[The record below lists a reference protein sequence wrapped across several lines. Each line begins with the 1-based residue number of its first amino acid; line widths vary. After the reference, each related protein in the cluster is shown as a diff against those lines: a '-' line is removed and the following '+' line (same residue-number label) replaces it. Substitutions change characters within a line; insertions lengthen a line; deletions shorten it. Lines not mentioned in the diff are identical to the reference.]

1 MEDFIGKVAHDEG
14 TRSTINNTQ
23 SEVEYRKQPPCLN
36 IPFFPGVAPRWLCAS
51 HKILDMLTKSIN
63 GTATPNETRG
73 LLAGRALSLRALTFV
88 SAAAEVGAH
97 GDRHQLLEIA
107 LDTVAVLVNI
117 EADDETCAAAL
128 IVVGTPRGLVDPKA
142 VSDAFGVEIWDLVNG
157 VLRAGRIDSISA
169 QSSGAKSNFGLET
182 LRKMLLAL
190 ADDVRVV
197 LIKLAERVTYMR
209 SITKA
214 DDVVR
219 RAAAEQTR
227 DLFAPLANRLGVFQ
241 IKWELED
248 FSFRFLE
255 PELYKRIASLLD
267 GKRAER
273 EAYIARVLSL
283 LREEMD
289 KLGIKGELAG
299 RPKHIFSIHR
309 KMQSKNVVFEKL
321 YDIRAIRVL
330 VDSVADCYAVLGLA
344 HDIWQPIQGEFDDYI
359 AQPKANNYQS
369 LHTAVVGPEEKT
381 LEVQIRT
388 RDMHTASEHGVAAH
402 WRYKEGASHKTAAD
416 KKFESKI
423 AWLRQV
429 LEWKRELVDQVGF
442 SEQVKQGLFNDTIYV
457 FTPQGK
463 VVDLPTGSTPVD
475 FAYHVHTDLGHRCRG
490 AKLDGQIVP
499 LNTKLQNA
507 QRVEILAAKVGGPSR
522 DWINPQLGFLSS
534 HRALAKVRAW
544 FRQEYFEV
552 DVAHG
557 RQAMERE
564 LARAGATSL
573 ALEKLT
579 AALGHKGLDECL
591 AAIGRNEITPHQIE
605 VAIRELREPLLPK
618 PVAALESNNSPIL
631 GASAS
636 PATSNASSGVVVLG
650 VNNIATLVAKCCK
663 PVPPDPIIGFV
674 TKTRGVTVHRVD
686 CANIISLNVEQRERL
701 MPAEWG
707 NTGDQP
713 FLADFELEAE
723 DRQGLLRDVSEALS
737 HERVNVVGVNT
748 QSRGNRASMRFT
760 VEVRLAEH
768 LQRVLRA
775 VSEVRGVETVRRR

>member
-1 MEDFIGKVAHDEG
+1 M
-14 TRSTINNTQ
+14 Q
-23 SEVEYRKQPPCLN
+23 
-36 IPFFPGVAPRWLCAS
+36 AS
-51 HKILDMLTKSIN
+51 HKISFMLTQDFYLADAVSAKR
-63 GTATPNETRG
+63 T
-73 LLAGRALSLRALTFV
+73 LLTDRAIAVRALDFLT
-88 SAAAEVGAH
+88 AAAQASSLES
-97 GDRHQLLEIA
+97 RSKLLEKSLEIV
-107 LDTVAVLVNI
+107 TILVSI
-117 EADDETCAAAL
+117 DSDDETCAAAL
-128 IVVGTPRGLVDPKA
+128 LVTAMPRNAIDSA
-142 VSDAFGVEIWDLVNG
+142 IIADAFGIDVWELVSG
-157 VLRAGRIDSISA
+157 VLRAGRIDSIST
-169 QSSGAKSNFGLET
+169 QPVTGASNLALET

-197 LIKLAERVTYMR
+197 LIKLAERVVFMR

-214 DDVVR
+214 DDATR
-219 RAAAEQTR
+219 RLAAQQTK

-241 IKWELED
+241 VKWELED
-248 FSFRFLE
+248 FSFRYLE
-255 PELYKRIASLLD
+255 PELYKRIALLLD
-267 GKRAER
+267 GKRNER
-273 EAYIARVLSL
+273 EAYIARVLEA
-283 LREEMD
+283 LRIEMNA
-289 KLGIKGELAG
+289 LGIDAELAG

-309 KMQSKNVVFEKL
+309 KMQSKSVPFERL

-344 HDIWQPIQGEFDDYI
+344 HDLWQPIQGEFDDYI
-359 AQPKANNYQS
+359 AQPKANNYRS
-369 LHTAVVGPEEKT
+369 LHTAVVGPEGKT

-388 RDMHTASEHGVAAH
+388 REMHAASEHGVAAH
-402 WRYKEGASHKTAAD
+402 WRYKEGAGPKTTAD
-416 KKFESKI
+416 KKFDSKI

-429 LEWKRELVDQVGF
+429 LEWKRELVNQVGF

-490 AKLDGQIVP
+490 AKLDGQIVA

-507 QRVEILAAKVGGPSR
+507 QRVEILAAKIGGPSR

-534 HRALAKVRAW
+534 HRALSKVRAW

-557 RQAMERE
+557 RQTMERE

-573 ALEKLT
+573 ALDKLT
-579 AALGHKGLDECL
+579 AALGHKELDECL
-591 AAIGRNEITPHQIE
+591 AAIGRTEITAHQIE
-605 VAIRELREPLLPK
+605 VAIREAREFSSVK
-618 PVAALESNNSPIL
+618 L
-631 GASAS
+631 GAPSEMEVPAVLAGTASA
-636 PATSNASSGVVVLG
+636 ATSKASGGVVVLG
-650 VNNIATLVAKCCK
+650 VNNIATMVAKCCK
-663 PVPPDPIIGFV
+663 PVPPDEIIGFV
-674 TKTRGVTVHRVD
+674 TKARGVTVHRVD
-686 CANIISLNVEQRERL
+686 CINITALKPDQLQRL

-775 VSEVRGVETVRRR
+775 VSDVPGVETIRRR

>member
-1 MEDFIGKVAHDEG
+1 MAVVENAPNGSAGPVPTTERKFNAERAPESNSFRRALPPFPVASNKM
-14 TRSTINNTQ
+14 T
-23 SEVEYRKQPPCLN
+23 
-36 IPFFPGVAPRWLCAS
+36 
-51 HKILDMLTKSIN
+51 DMLIDSSHDATSSAQIRQLLGDREISIR
-63 GTATPNETRG
+63 ALDFVSIAAQASAADTRRQ
-73 LLAGRALSLRALTFV
+73 LLAHALETA
-88 SAAAEVGAH
+88 
-97 GDRHQLLEIA
+97 
-107 LDTVAVLVNI
+107 AVLLDI
-117 EADDETCAAAL
+117 EADDETIAAAL
-128 IVVGTPRGLVDPKA
+128 IVESIPKGA
-142 VSDAFGVEIWDLVNG
+142 LDAGIIADAFGTEVWSLANG
-157 VLRAGRIDSISA
+157 VQRAGRIDSVAA
-169 QSSGAKSNFGLET
+169 QSADGANAPGLET
-182 LRKMLLAL
+182 MRKMLLAL

-197 LIKLAERVTYMR
+197 LIKLAERVVFMR

-214 DDVVR
+214 DDATR
-219 RAAAEQTR
+219 RVAGQQTK

-255 PELYKRIASLLD
+255 PELYKQIAALLD
-267 GKRAER
+267 GKRGER
-273 EAYIARVLSL
+273 EAYIARVLGA
-283 LREEMD
+283 LRAEME
-289 KLGIKGELAG
+289 KLGIDAELAG

-309 KMQSKNVVFEKL
+309 KMLSKNIAFEKL

-330 VDSVADCYAVLGLA
+330 VDSVADCYAVLGLV
-344 HDIWQPIQGEFDDYI
+344 HDLWQPISGEFDDYI
-359 AQPKANNYQS
+359 AQPKANNYRS
-369 LHTAVVGPEEKT
+369 LHTAVIGPEEKT

-388 RDMHTASEHGVAAH
+388 REMHVASEHGVAAH
-402 WRYKEGASHKTAAD
+402 WRYKEGAGHKTAGD

-429 LEWKRELVDQVGF
+429 LEWKRELVDQGGF
-442 SEQVKQGLFNDTIYV
+442 SEQVKEGLFNDTVYV

-463 VVDLPTGSTPVD
+463 VIDLPAGSTPVD

-564 LARAGATSL
+564 LARAGATAL
-573 ALEKLT
+573 ALEKVA
-579 AALGHKGLDECL
+579 AALGHKELDECL
-591 AAIGRNEITPHQIE
+591 ATIGRNEITSHQIE
-605 VAIRELREPLLPK
+605 VAIRELTVAKAAPTIAPEAA
-618 PVAALESNNSPIL
+618 PVLGV
-631 GASAS
+631 GASAAS
-636 PATSNASSGVVVLG
+636 SKSSSGVVVLG
-650 VNNIATLVAKCCK
+650 VNNIATMVAKCCK

-674 TKTRGVTVHRVD
+674 TKARGVTVHRLD
-686 CANIISLNVEQRERL
+686 CINITALNAEQRERL

-775 VSEVRGVETVRRR
+775 VSDVPGVETVRRR

>member
-1 MEDFIGKVAHDEG
+1 MTAREPSLRARGVDAKV
-14 TRSTINNTQ
+14 Q
-23 SEVEYRKQPPCLN
+23 SNPRARIYLYFKFAREEVCE
-36 IPFFPGVAPRWLCAS
+36 AS
-51 HKILDMLTKSIN
+51 HKIRGMLIQDFYLADAISATRTVLSDRSI
-63 GTATPNETRG
+63 AV
-73 LLAGRALSLRALTFV
+73 RALDFV
-88 SAAAEVGAH
+88 SAAAEASALEA
-97 GDRHQLLEIA
+97 RSKLLEKA
-107 LDTVAVLVNI
+107 LEIVSILVSI
-117 EADDETCAAAL
+117 DSDDETCAAAL
-128 IVVGTPRGLVDPKA
+128 LVIAMPRSAIDPA
-142 VSDAFGVEIWDLVNG
+142 IIADAFGSDVWELVNG
-157 VLRAGRIDSISA
+157 VLRAGRIDSMSA
-169 QSSGAKSNFGLET
+169 QPATGASNLALET

-197 LIKLAERVTYMR
+197 LIKLAERVVFMR

-214 DDVVR
+214 DDAAR
-219 RAAAEQTR
+219 RIAAQQTK

-241 IKWELED
+241 VKWELED

-255 PELYKRIASLLD
+255 PELYKRIALLLD
-267 GKRAER
+267 GKRNER
-273 EAYIARVLSL
+273 EAYIARVLEA
-283 LREEMD
+283 LRIEM
-289 KLGIKGELAG
+289 KALGIDAELAG

-309 KMQSKNVVFEKL
+309 KMQSKNVPFERL

-344 HDIWQPIQGEFDDYI
+344 HDLWQPIQGEFDDYI
-359 AQPKANNYQS
+359 AQPKANNYRS
-369 LHTAVVGPEEKT
+369 LHTAVVGPEGKT

-388 RDMHTASEHGVAAH
+388 REMHAASEHGVAAH
-402 WRYKEGASHKTAAD
+402 WRYKEGAGPKTTAD
-416 KKFESKI
+416 KKFDSKI

-490 AKLDGQIVP
+490 AKLDGQIVA

-507 QRVEILAAKVGGPSR
+507 QRVEILAAKIGGPSR

-534 HRALAKVRAW
+534 HRALGKVRAW

-557 RQAMERE
+557 RQTMDRE

-573 ALEKLT
+573 ALDKLT
-579 AALGHKGLDECL
+579 AALGHKELDECL
-591 AAIGRNEITPHQIE
+591 AAIGRNEITAHQIE
-605 VAIRELREPLLPK
+605 VAIRESRELSSVKALAAVEAEEP
-618 PVAALESNNSPIL
+618 PVLAVT
-631 GASAS
+631 ASA
-636 PATSNASSGVVVLG
+636 ATSKASGGVVVLG
-650 VNNIATLVAKCCK
+650 VNNIATMVAKCCK
-663 PVPPDPIIGFV
+663 PVPPDQIIGFV
-674 TKTRGVTVHRVD
+674 TMARGVTVHRVD
-686 CANIISLNVEQRERL
+686 CINITALKPDQLQRL

-775 VSEVRGVETVRRR
+775 VGDVPGVETIRRR

>member
-1 MEDFIGKVAHDEG
+1 MSMA
-14 TRSTINNTQ
+14 
-23 SEVEYRKQPPCLN
+23 
-36 IPFFPGVAPRWLCAS
+36 AS
-51 HKILDMLTKSIN
+51 
-63 GTATPNETRG
+63 
-73 LLAGRALSLRALTFV
+73 
-88 SAAAEVGAH
+88 
-97 GDRHQLLEIA
+97 
-107 LDTVAVLVNI
+107 
-117 EADDETCAAAL
+117 
-128 IVVGTPRGLVDPKA
+128 
-142 VSDAFGVEIWDLVNG
+142 DLVAG
-157 VLRAGRIDSISA
+157 KCIDTLIPYLRS
-169 QSSGAKSNFGLET
+169 
-182 LRKMLLAL
+182 AL
-190 ADDVRVV
+190 AAVPGG
-197 LIKLAERVTYMR
+197 ERDALLV
-209 SITKA
+209 S
-214 DDVVR
+214 
-219 RAAAEQTR
+219 
-227 DLFAPLANRLGVFQ
+227 
-241 IKWELED
+241 
-248 FSFRFLE
+248 
-255 PELYKRIASLLD
+255 PE
-267 GKRAER
+267 
-273 EAYIARVLSL
+273 V
-283 LREEMD
+283 MD
-289 KLGIKGELAG
+289 
-299 RPKHIFSIHR
+299 
-309 KMQSKNVVFEKL
+309 
-321 YDIRAIRVL
+321 VL

-388 RDMHTASEHGVAAH
+388 RDMHIASEHGVAAH
-402 WRYKEGASHKTAAD
+402 WRYKEGTSHKTTAD

-507 QRVEILAAKVGGPSR
+507 QRVEILAAKIGGPSR

-534 HRALAKVRAW
+534 HRGLAKVRAW

-579 AALGHKGLDECL
+579 AALGYKELDECL

-605 VAIRELREPLLPK
+605 VAIRELRELPVPK
-618 PVAALESNNSPIL
+618 PVAALDSNNSPIL

-636 PATSNASSGVVVLG
+636 LATSTASSGVVVLG

-686 CANIISLNVEQRERL
+686 CVNITSLNVEQRERL
-701 MPAEWG
+701 MPADWG

-723 DRQGLLRDVSEALS
+723 DRQGLLRDVSEALA

-768 LQRVLRA
+768 LQRVLRV
-775 VSEVRGVETVRRR
+775 VSDVRGVETVRRR